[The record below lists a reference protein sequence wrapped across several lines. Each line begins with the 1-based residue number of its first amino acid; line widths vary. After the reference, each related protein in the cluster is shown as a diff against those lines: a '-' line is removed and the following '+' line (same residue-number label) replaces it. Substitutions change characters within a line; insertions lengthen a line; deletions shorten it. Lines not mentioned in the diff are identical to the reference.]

1 MEAKPTSTTMMRRKA
16 NANREL
22 VATLVFLASSSLPPS
37 AMAKTPDWGGL
48 TVVERGSPK
57 APRAVILLHGYGS
70 HPEDL
75 VPLAETLAALVD
87 ARFIVPAAPRPF
99 RGGGGGRVWFDHHL
113 PDAAAQIRA
122 ARSEIDGVIETL
134 ATRGV
139 DSRHVIVAG
148 FSQGA
153 ILSIEMALAGR
164 RPLCGIGVLSGRA
177 LGHPA
182 QSYRRLR
189 ELPIFSSH
197 GRNDDRVPFRRG
209 ELFVKRARASGA
221 DVRFETF
228 DGEHEI
234 PSSIVTALG
243 DWLAERCR

>member
-1 MEAKPTSTTMMRRKA
+1 MGAKTNCA
-16 NANREL
+16 WA
-22 VATLVFLASSSLPPS
+22 ATLVCLAGSSLPLPS
-37 AMAKTPDWGGL
+37 LAKSPDWGGL
-48 TVVERGSPK
+48 TVIERGSPTSL
-57 APRAVILLHGYGS
+57 RAVILLHGYGS
-70 HPEDL
+70 APADL
-75 VPLAETLAALVD
+75 VPLAEALAARVD

-99 RGGGGGRVWFDHHL
+99 RGGPDGRVWFDQHL

-134 ATRGV
+134 AARGV

-164 RPLCGIGVLSGRA
+164 HPLGGIGVLSGRA

-182 QSYRRLR
+182 QSYRRLAG
-189 ELPIFSSH
+189 LAIFSSH
-197 GRNDDRVPFRRG
+197 GRNDNRVPFRRG
-209 ELFVKRARASGA
+209 ERFAKRARGAGA
-221 DVRFETF
+221 DVRFAAF

-234 PSSIVTALG
+234 PAPIVTALG
-243 DWLAERCR
+243 DWLKERCR

>member
-1 MEAKPTSTTMMRRKA
+1 MGAKT
-16 NANREL
+16 NR
-22 VATLVFLASSSLPPS
+22 AWATTLVCLAWSSLPRP
-37 AMAKTPDWGGL
+37 ALAKSPDWGGL
-48 TVVERGSPK
+48 TVIERGSPTS
-57 APRAVILLHGYGS
+57 PRAVILLHGYGS
-70 HPEDL
+70 HPADL
-75 VPLAETLAALVD
+75 VPLAEALAARVD

-99 RGGGGGRVWFDHHL
+99 RGGPDGRGWFDQHL

-134 ATRGV
+134 AARGV

-164 RPLCGIGVLSGRA
+164 HPLGGIGVLSGRA

-182 QSYRRLR
+182 QSYRRLTG
-189 ELPIFSSH
+189 LAIFSSH
-197 GRNDDRVPFRRG
+197 GRNDNRVPFRRG
-209 ELFVKRARASGA
+209 ERFAKQARGA
-221 DVRFETF
+221 GAEVRFEAF

-234 PSSIVTALG
+234 PAAIVTALG
-243 DWLAERCR
+243 DWLKERCR